1 VNIVWVVLKEEGM
14 DLKKPI
20 HSRDWDDNNHQQ
32 CNQPF
37 RMLDA
42 DGNLIYEGLSD
53 NNSSFDP
60 LDDFGQPNWGCT
72 TIQYLNPKTKKWEPL

>member
-1 VNIVWVVLKEEGM
+1 
-14 DLKKPI
+14 
-20 HSRDWDDNNHQQ
+20 
-32 CNQPF
+32 
-37 RMLDA
+37 MLDA